1 MNIAVDAMGGD
12 KAPRAT
18 VEGAILAY
26 REYGIPTIL
35 VGNERLIQG
44 ELTRH
49 HIKDD
54 KLQIHHATQVAG
66 MAESPTDILRKKKD
80 ASICV
85 ALELIKKGEAQ
96 AVVSAGSSGATLAG
110 AIFILGKLKNVD
122 RPALAGVFPTLKGPT
137 VMIDVGAN
145 VHCKS
150 LHLVQ
155 FGIMASIFAENIL
168 GIKNPRV
175 GLLNIGEEDSKG
187 NRIVREAYETLRKS
201 NLNFVGNVE
210 GREIFTGNLDV
221 VVCDGFVGNICLKLS
236 EGLAEATGI
245 MLKNEIKKNLLA
257 KFGYFLARNAF
268 YNFRKRVDYSEY
280 GGVPLLG
287 INGIVIICHGISTP
301 KAIKNAIRVAKG
313 LVEKKVNE
321 HLLIRLKEFSESKNY
336 NSK

>member
-1 MNIAVDAMGGD
+1 MNIAVDAMGGNN
-12 KAPRAT
+12 APRMV
-18 VEGAILAY
+18 VEGAVLAY
-26 REYGIPTIL
+26 KEYGIPAIL
-35 VGNERLIQG
+35 VGNERLIQE
-44 ELTRH
+44 ELARH
-49 HIKDD
+49 HVKDD
-54 KLQIHHATQVAG
+54 KLQILHASQVAG
-66 MAESPTDILRKKKD
+66 MAESPADILRKKKD
-80 ASICV
+80 ASIRV
-85 ALELIKKGEAQ
+85 ALELVKKGKAQ
-96 AVVSAGSSGATLAG
+96 AVVSAGNSGATLAG
-110 AIFILGKLKNVD
+110 AIFILGRLKSVD
-122 RPALAGVFPTLKGPT
+122 RPALVGVLPTLKGPT

-168 GIKNPRV
+168 GIKNPKV

-187 NRIVREAYETLRKS
+187 NRMVRDAYETLRKS
-201 NLNFVGNVE
+201 HLNFVGNVE

-245 MLKNEIKKNLLA
+245 MLKNEIKKNLFA

-268 YNFRKRVDYSEY
+268 YNFKKRVDYSEY
-280 GGVPLLG
+280 GGAPLLG

-313 LVEKKVNE
+313 LVEKNVNE
-321 HLLIRLKEFSESKNY
+321 RLLIGLKGFSESKNY
-336 NSK
+336 DA

>member
-49 HIKDD
+49 YIKDD